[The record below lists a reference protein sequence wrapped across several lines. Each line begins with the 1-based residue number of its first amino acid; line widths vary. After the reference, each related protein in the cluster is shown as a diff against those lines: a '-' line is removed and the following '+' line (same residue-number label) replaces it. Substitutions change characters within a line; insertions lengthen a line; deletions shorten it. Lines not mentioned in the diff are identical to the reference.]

1 MTGQSGIRHRR
12 TLLTPVLGTL
22 LLALLLGAGC
32 RRQPSLEGTDQHTD
46 LVSLLSRAEAWGPME
61 LLDLGT
67 GEHKLNLVDG
77 LYFGETE
84 PDGRTFAWSRGEETS
99 ILLTCPAPRHRAL
112 IFRCRRLAVAQL
124 DDLQAAVSLNGQPLG
139 SFAPTTEYADHRLDA
154 PADAWQAGDNL
165 LLLHYSDAVYLPD
178 VIPGSTDT
186 RRVSVQLDAIRI
198 ISGLDSGGEPVT
210 VQAAEH
216 HLVFPAPADSAWYL
230 QLPDHAV
237 LACGCRAGMAAALR
251 VTLTPE
257 GGMPRELLSR
267 RFRAGENVGT
277 LVLNLAE
284 WAGRFVRLTV
294 SVDPVGEASVA
305 AGPPLFHLVQP
316 EIRVPSPDSLPG
328 PAAESGTRTAGPGNG
343 PRPDVLVYVM
353 DALRSGNLS
362 SYGYPRRTSPVLD
375 RLSRRGLLFRNA
387 FSQAPNT
394 APSVKSLFT
403 GRFLPFTGHTVLSE
417 EHLTLAEV
425 FSRAGYA
432 TGLFSNNPYMGPEL
446 GFYRGFDHVAEEI
459 FFRRQPKKDFARQA
473 TDAFVQWAADIPDGQ
488 PFFAYIHT
496 IHPHNPYEAPSPFG
510 EAYLSAGQGDRAE
523 DLSTE
528 ALLGYVYGRRTMG
541 DGTLQRMRDFYDGDI
556 QYNDLELGRV
566 LAWLRGAG
574 RERKTVLAFTAD
586 HGEELADHGG
596 LLHGYTL
603 YDEQIHVPLILV
615 PPGQE
620 AAPGG
625 AGHGVQDDV
634 RLVDLAPTL
643 FEMSGIAD
651 PPPTEGQSL
660 TAFIGGGPVTGGQSR
675 TVYSSASSATGLY
688 TIRTGR
694 WKYVFAP
701 RTRHLWGM
709 GQGLG
714 RSRELHYLF
723 DLQADPA
730 EQENLAGRRQ
740 ITRKALQ
747 TRLLEWIQSQD
758 RLDDAIDD
766 QGRMPDFDEETRQR
780 LLDLGYMAE

>member
-12 TLLTPVLGTL
+12 TLVTPVLGTL

-32 RRQPSLEGTDQHTD
+32 RRQPSLEGTDQHID
-46 LVSLLSRAEAWGPME
+46 LVSLLSRAEAWGPVE

-77 LYFGETE
+77 LYFGETG
-84 PDGRTFAWSRGEETS
+84 PDGRVFAWSRGEETS
-99 ILLTCPAPRHRAL
+99 ILLTCPAPRQRTL
-112 IFRCRRLAVAQL
+112 VFRCRRLDVAPL
-124 DDLQAAVSLNGQPLG
+124 DNLQVAVSLNGQPLG
-139 SFAPTTEYADHRLDA
+139 SFAPTTEYADHRLEA
-154 PADAWQAGDNL
+154 PAQAWQAGDNL
-165 LLLHYSDAVYLPD
+165 LLLRYSDSVYLPD
-178 VIPGSTDT
+178 VIPGSTDA
-186 RRVSVQLDAIRI
+186 RRVSAQLDAIRI
-198 ISGLDSGGEPVT
+198 TSGLDSGGEPVT
-210 VQAAEH
+210 VQTAEH
-216 HLVFPAPADSAWYL
+216 QLVYPAPADTAWYL

-237 LACGCRAGMAAALR
+237 LACGGRAGLAAVLR

-257 GGMPRELLSR
+257 GREPRELLSR
-267 RFRAGENVGT
+267 RFRAGESAGP
-277 LVLNLAE
+277 LVLDLAE
-284 WAGRFVRLTV
+284 WAGRFVRLTF
-294 SVDPVGEASVA
+294 SVDPVGRASVT
-305 AGPPLFHLVQP
+305 AGPAPFHLVRP
-316 EIRVPSPDSLPG
+316 EIRVPAPDPAQG
-328 PAAESGTRTAGPGNG
+328 PVADGGARSAGPGDG

-375 RLSRRGLLFRNA
+375 RISRRGLLFRNA

-446 GFYRGFDHVAEEI
+446 GFYRGFDQVAEEI

-473 TDAFVQWAADIPDGQ
+473 TDAFIRWAAEVPDDQ

-510 EAYLSAGQGDRAE
+510 ESYLSAGSGDQTE

-528 ALLGYVYGRRTMG
+528 ALLGYVYGRRTL
-541 DGTLQRMRDFYDGDI
+541 DKGTLQRMRDFYDGDI
-556 QYNDLELGRV
+556 QYNDLQLGRL
-566 LAWLRGAG
+566 LAWLRGADRG
-574 RERKTVLAFTAD
+574 RGTVFAFTAD

-603 YDEQIHVPLILV
+603 YDEQIHVPLVLV
-615 PPGQE
+615 PPGWE
-620 AAPGG
+620 TAPAG
-625 AGHGVQDDV
+625 AGRGIREDV

-643 FEMSGIAD
+643 FEMSGVSD
-651 PPPTEGQSL
+651 PPPTEGQTL
-660 TAFIGGGPVTGGQSR
+660 TGFVGGGSDAGGQVR
-675 TVYSSASSATGLY
+675 TVYSSASSAGGLY

-714 RSRELHYLF
+714 RTRELHYLF
-723 DLQADPA
+723 DLQADPG
-730 EQENLAGRRQ
+730 EQINLAGRLQ

-747 TRLLEWIQSQD
+747 TRLLEWIQGQE
-758 RLDDAIDD
+758 RLDDDIDD
-766 QGRMPDFDEETRQR
+766 QGRLPDFDEETRRR
-780 LLDLGYMAE
+780 LLDLGYMEE